1 MNEHKAYDPAKELGD
16 KLYKSPHMFPDDGV
30 AGRNDVT
37 NQNEKAMLEHNLA
50 KVTDKVADLAKPSHP
65 RMGIYGDGNTN

>member
-1 MNEHKAYDPAKELGD
+1 MSEHPTYDPAKELGD
-16 KLYKSPHMFPDDGV
+16 KLYKSPKMFPDDGV

-50 KVTDKVADLAKPSHP
+50 KVQMTSAELGASHP
-65 RMGIYGDGNTN
+65 RVGIYGDGNTN